1 MAGLAFW
8 KANSKK
14 TFAMPQP
21 IKNKRGVI
29 CVDDDLYESDVPD
42 TNAVGG
48 KSGNLALT
56 SGMSEAD

>member
-8 KANSKK
+8 KANSRK
-14 TFAMPQP
+14 TFAIPQP
-21 IKNKRGVI
+21 IKNEHGVI
-29 CVDDDLYESDVPD
+29 CVDDDLYDSDDPD

-56 SGMSEAD
+56 

>member
-8 KANSKK
+8 KANSRK
-14 TFAMPQP
+14 TFAIPHP
-21 IKNKRGVI
+21 IKNEHGVI
-29 CVDDDLYESDVPD
+29 CVDDDLYDSDDPD

-56 SGMSEAD
+56 